1 MPRLIPAWRKVM
13 AQPGHFTLQVLRA
26 FQKNQG
32 LLLSGALAYYILL
45 SVIPLLTLLLLMLS
59 HVVDAAALMATLRR
73 YIGLV
78 IPGDSEA
85 ILAQIRNILEHR
97 EVAGWVVLGTMLF
110 FSSLAFSV
118 LESAISI
125 IFVHR
130 VRHRPRP
137 LIVSLLLPYLYI
149 LLLGA
154 GFLMMT
160 VIASLL
166 QSMSDDQ
173 LVLLGRGWSLDRLS
187 IVLLYLTGVVGLIL
201 VLTSVYLV
209 MPPRGRISP
218 RHALVG
224 GIVVGLLW
232 EVTRHILLWYFSTLS
247 LVGVVYGSLATTIIG
262 LLSLE
267 TASIIL
273 LLGAQVIAEYER
285 LHDGETAPTG
295 ELKTEAAR
303 AEVK

>member
-1 MPRLIPAWRKVM
+1 MPRLRPVWRKVI

-173 LVLLGRGWSLDRLS
+173 LVLLGRGWSLDWLS

-201 VLTSVYLV
+201 VLTSIYLV

-285 LHDGETAPTG
+285 LQDGETAPTG